1 MSSLSFN
8 QPRLDTIDDEVFKE
22 NLMNDRPVQDVRG
35 MQDMFQLSSQGFLPV
50 FQASIDGS

>member
-35 MQDMFQLSSQGFLPV
+35 TQDMFQLSSQGFLLV